1 MSRPGA
7 FVDRD
12 GTINVDL
19 HHVGRPEDV
28 RLIPGA
34 AAAIRRLNDAG
45 VPVAVITNQG
55 GIARGYFTAA
65 DFDRVTARLAELL
78 AAEGARVD
86 GTWHCP
92 HYPSVTGPCDCRK
105 PGVLLYQHA
114 AAALDLDPRRSLYV
128 GDRLRDI
135 RAAETFGGL
144 GVLVPSGNTPPEDLQ
159 AARGRFA
166 IVDTLDDAVTR
177 FLNG

>member
-1 MSRPGA
+1 
-7 FVDRD
+7 
-12 GTINVDL
+12 
-19 HHVGRPEDV
+19 
-28 RLIPGA
+28 
-34 AAAIRRLNDAG
+34 
-45 VPVAVITNQG
+45 
-55 GIARGYFTAA
+55 
-65 DFDRVTARLAELL
+65 
-78 AAEGARVD
+78 VD